1 MVKKALRPRLDN
13 VKPVSKSVSAQAP
26 QTVTK
31 VASAA
36 DRRRYPR
43 RAKPFQ
49 AVYWPASDMRFPAVG
64 LDIGGGGL
72 CLLTQ
77 QPIPTE
83 VHELSVVVLIDE
95 KPVPV
100 TGMVKWNDTIKY
112 KDKDHFR
119 YGLKLLKIAD
129 GDWDTMMNSLS
140 VQLGLGT
147 PANGS
152 VLTAKQRDQLIPA
165 RVQEQISDALIKR
178 ERLDPPQ
185 HDCLPLTEY
194 KFEGYTMRKSVPM
207 YKLSVRSKARN
218 LSGRDLNEFR
228 TTILVLVE
236 GNGVV
241 IAD

>member
-1 MVKKALRPRLDN
+1 
-13 VKPVSKSVSAQAP
+13 
-26 QTVTK
+26 
-31 VASAA
+31 
-36 DRRRYPR
+36 
-43 RAKPFQ
+43 
-49 AVYWPASDMRFPAVG
+49 MRFPAVG

-77 QPIPTE
+77 QPIPGE
-83 VHELSVVVLIDE
+83 VSELSVVVLIDE

-129 GDWDTMMNSLS
+129 GDWDSMMNSMS
-140 VQLGLGT
+140 VQMGLST
-147 PANGS
+147 PVNGS
-152 VLTAKQRDQLIPA
+152 ILTAKQRDQLIPA

-178 ERLDPPQ
+178 ERLDLP
-185 HDCLPLTEY
+185 HADCLPLTEY

-207 YKLSVRSKARN
+207 FKLTVRSKKRN
-218 LSGRDLNEFR
+218 ITGRDLNEFR
-228 TTILVLVE
+228 TTILVLIE

-241 IAD
+241 VAD

>member
-1 MVKKALRPRLDN
+1 
-13 VKPVSKSVSAQAP
+13 
-26 QTVTK
+26 
-31 VASAA
+31 
-36 DRRRYPR
+36 
-43 RAKPFQ
+43 
-49 AVYWPASDMRFPAVG
+49 MRFPAVG

-77 QPIPTE
+77 QPIPADI
-83 VHELSVVVLIDE
+83 HELSVVVLIDE

-112 KDKDHFR
+112 KEKDHFR

-165 RVQEQISDALIKR
+165 RVQEQISDALVKR
-178 ERLDPPQ
+178 ERLDPPR

-228 TTILVLVE
+228 TTILVLIE